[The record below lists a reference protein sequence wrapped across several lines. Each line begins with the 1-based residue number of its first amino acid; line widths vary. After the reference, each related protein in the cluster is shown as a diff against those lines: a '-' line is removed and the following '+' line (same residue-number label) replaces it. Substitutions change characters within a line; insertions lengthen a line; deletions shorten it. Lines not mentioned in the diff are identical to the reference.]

1 MTVLSLSGPSLTR
14 FTALTL
20 LACVAAAS
28 TLALVGPNVDLPLTD
43 LRQRQA
49 PPPAAQARPGGPV
62 AGHHAS
68 PAQRGLSPLGICFAF
83 ILAVTVFVPAQEVL
97 SMGRFVQD
105 RYFLGLY

>member
-43 LRQRQA
+43 LRQRQ
-49 PPPAAQARPGGPV
+49 

>member
-49 PPPAAQARPGGPV
+49 PPPCCTSPSGRPSCGPPCFTCSAGPEPFGHLFCFYFGCDGFCACPGGIIN
-62 AGHHAS
+62 G
-68 PAQRGLSPLGICFAF
+68 
-83 ILAVTVFVPAQEVL
+83 
-97 SMGRFVQD
+97 
-105 RYFLGLY
+105 

>member
-1 MTVLSLSGPSLTR
+1 LSLSGPSLTR

-49 PPPAAQARPGGPV
+49 PPLLHKPVRAAQLRATML
-62 AGHHAS
+62 HL
-68 PAQRGLSPLGICFAF
+68 LSGA
-83 ILAVTVFVPAQEVL
+83 
-97 SMGRFVQD
+97 
-105 RYFLGLY
+105 